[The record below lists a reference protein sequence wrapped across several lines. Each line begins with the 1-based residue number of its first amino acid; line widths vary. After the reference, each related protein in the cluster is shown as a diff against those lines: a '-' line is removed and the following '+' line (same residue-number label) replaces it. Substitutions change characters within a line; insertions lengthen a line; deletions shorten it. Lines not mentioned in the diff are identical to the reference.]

1 MKVGD
6 LVKYQEK
13 YWHPRRA
20 VVQAGVV
27 LAVNNNY
34 PEEACP
40 IRVRWTNH
48 TDSERDWY
56 AEEELTR
63 INLTQRSK

>member
-13 YWHPRRA
+13 YWHP
-20 VVQAGVV
+20 GECEPLLGLV
-27 LAVNNNY
+27 LAINNNY
-34 PEEACP
+34 PGDDCP
-40 IRVRWTNH
+40 IRVRWVNH
-48 TDSERDWY
+48 NYSQRDWY

>member
-13 YWHPRRA
+13 NWHASEGEPLL
-20 VVQAGVV
+20 GIV
-27 LAVNNNY
+27 LAISNNY

-40 IRVRWTNH
+40 IRVQWANH
-48 TDSERDWY
+48 NYSQRDWY
-56 AEEELTR
+56 AEEELTKVVA
-63 INLTQRSK
+63 NEGW